1 MNLYIKVGR
10 TNILRIFSLLIHDQG
25 LFLHLFS
32 SLSALSVICIY
43 VYIYIYI
50 YIYTHTHILCV
61 YIMSNFSYIY
71 IKQNIIYIYYIYVYI
86 LFNWYLSISFWGVL
100 MSMVGL
106 PWWLSGK
113 ESTCQYKRCRFNTSI
128 RKLLW
133 SRQWQPIL
141 VSCLRN
147 PVDRGNWWATV
158 HGGIKSRTWLSDWAP
173 QNVHLIS
180 NSITSMLVYR
190 KVIDFCILNFC
201 PSTLLVF

>member
-1 MNLYIKVGR
+1 M
-10 TNILRIFSLLIHDQG
+10 T
-25 LFLHLFS
+25 
-32 SLSALSVICIY
+32 
-43 VYIYIYI
+43 YIYIWEILYLISHI
-50 YIYTHTHILCV
+50 YIYQAK
-61 YIMSNFSYIY
+61 Y
-71 IKQNIIYIYYIYVYI
+71 YIYYIYVYI
-86 LFNWYLSISFWGVL
+86 LLNWYLSISFWGVL

-113 ESTCQYKRCRFNTSI
+113 EFTCQYKRCRFNTSI

-133 SRQWQPIL
+133 SRKWQPIL
-141 VSCLRN
+141 VSCLGN
-147 PVDRGNWWATV
+147 PMDRGAWWTTV

-190 KVIDFCILNFC
+190 KVIDFCILNFF